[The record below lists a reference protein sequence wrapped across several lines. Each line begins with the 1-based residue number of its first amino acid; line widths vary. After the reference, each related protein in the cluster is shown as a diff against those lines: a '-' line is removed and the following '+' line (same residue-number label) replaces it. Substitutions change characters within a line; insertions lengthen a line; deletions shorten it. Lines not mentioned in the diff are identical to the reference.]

1 MTADTAPALGCPRE
15 EFDYRVEEVHGAIP
29 ASLRGVLYRIGPGR
43 LKVGELRFGH
53 IFDGDG
59 MISRF
64 EFSDD
69 GVSFRNRYVRTKHF
83 AMASST
89 WIGRGIGTQR
99 FGRLPRQ
106 CLPDAVQRVE
116 HQHRLAR
123 QRTVLIVGGRSAVS
137 IDPETLET
145 RGTETFDG
153 TLKHMGAFCA
163 PEDRRRNGEM
173 FNFGLEM
180 FPRPMLRTFCRDAHG
195 RMKVLAPVKLSRPV
209 LCHDFALTEHYL
221 VFPHRPHRLQPTD
234 HGGARAG
241 PMDHRL
247 SFEGEA
253 GTRVVLVPRDGGK
266 PRVVDTEALFHFH
279 NANAWRRT
287 ATSSSSSSHIPP
299 RRRGI
304 RPTRPSATTRTTS
317 PGLRGRMERLRIT
330 GNRVTH
336 EHLADVECE
345 FPQPDQRFA
354 TRLTRPRMWLRRRC
368 PAGNRTHWSASI
380 TRPVGRTCSPSPP
393 ATPFASRSFAPD
405 PETDGGGWLLSVEH
419 LADEARSRLLV
430 LDAEHLA
437 DGPIASAELTNH
449 IPMGFHGTF
458 VPAASSGA
466 PTPHRFG
473 NPSAIRRLA
482 AWW

>member
-1 MTADTAPALGCPRE
+1 MTEPALVNSDRRHGSSPWDAQEE

-99 FGRLPRQ
+99 LGGFLGNVFRMPSN
-106 CLPDAVQRVE
+106 VSN
-116 HQHRLAR
+116 
-123 QRTVLIVGGRSAVS
+123 TNIVSHANGLFSLWEGGRPYR

-153 TLKHMGAFCA
+153 TLKHMGAFSA
-163 PEDRRRNGEM
+163 HPKIDVATGEM

-221 VFPHRPHRLQPTD
+221 VFLIDPIVFSRPITAALGLD
-234 HGGARAG
+234 S
-241 PMDHRL
+241 MDHCL
-247 SFEGEA
+247 SFEEKQ

-279 NANAWRRT
+279 NANAWEENGDVVVEFV
-287 ATSSSSSSHIPP
+287 AHPTSQAWDPFNE
-299 RRRGI
+299 
-304 RPTRPSATTRTTS
+304 A
-317 PGLRGRMERLRIT
+317 LRDYENNVAAAFGGRMERLRIT

-345 FPQPDQRFA
+345 FPQLDQRFA
-354 TRLTRPRMWLRRRC
+354 TRAHPTTYVAASSLPGGEPDSLVSLDHATGRQDMFTVA
-368 PAGNRTHWSASI
+368 AGNTI
-380 TRPVGRTCSPSPP
+380 CEPL
-393 ATPFASRSFAPD
+393 FAPD

-458 VPAASSGA
+458 VPAAS
-466 PTPHRFG
+466 
-473 NPSAIRRLA
+473 
-482 AWW
+482 